1 MSNEQE
7 GHAEEVTVPIRI
19 EGAEDTPILYTNYIS
34 VTHTNDEFFLT
45 FAQLHPPY
53 LIPTTKEDIG
63 KLKPISARVVSRVA
77 LTPNKFKELLDVLQ
91 VNYQKYTKRKR
102 PS

>member
-1 MSNEQE
+1 MANNQNKQE
-7 GHAEEVTVPIRI
+7 GQVALSIRI
-19 EGAEDTPILYTNYIS
+19 EGAEDIPILYTNYIS

-53 LIPTTKEDIG
+53 LIPTTKEDIE
-63 KLKPISARVVSRVA
+63 KLKPISAKVISRVA
-77 LTPNKFKELLDVLQ
+77 LTSGKFKELLDVLQ
-91 VNYQKYTKRKR
+91 MNYQKYTKRKR